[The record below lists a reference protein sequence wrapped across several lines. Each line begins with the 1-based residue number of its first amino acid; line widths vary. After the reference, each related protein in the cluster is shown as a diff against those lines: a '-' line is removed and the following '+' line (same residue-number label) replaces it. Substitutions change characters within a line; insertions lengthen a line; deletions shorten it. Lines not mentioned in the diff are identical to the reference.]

1 MNPKSQGHIEHYF
14 TSILSAVRELEEM
27 FPSGKATRREFL
39 VNKRR
44 LLKLFHKM
52 GSNARKLDW
61 YESKWFGRPHEKF
74 AEFRPA
80 VLTRRKFSHGYFQRC
95 MEETLNDTA
104 RMKNLSLLAGE
115 SNSKYQTVRDERERE
130 RRTLLEEY
138 AAVKQKCWFTLAA
151 LGTLLLGISGVITGL
166 GDWLFFVLFIPPL
179 AGSVPICRVVF
190 IPSNRGFVAEK
201 TTTSWNITHIETL
214 WASLRDIDNE
224 IKALKKNRIFWD
236 KNWKRARC
244 AIPVGTAISAI
255 MLVLAIV
262 FVID

>member
-14 TSILSAVRELEEM
+14 ASILSAVRELEEM

-52 GSNARKLDW
+52 GSSARKLDW
-61 YESKWFGRPHEKF
+61 YESKWFGKPHEKF

-104 RMKNLSLLAGE
+104 TMKNLSLLAGE

-179 AGSVPICRVVF
+179 AGSVPLCRVVF
-190 IPSNRGFVAEK
+190 IPSGRNFAAEE
-201 TTTSWNITHIETL
+201 TDTSWNIAHIDVL
-214 WASLRDIDNE
+214 RAALRDIDSEVDDIWEN
-224 IKALKKNRIFWD
+224 KKLWD
-236 KNWKRARC
+236 RSWKKGRYS
-244 AIPVGTAISAI
+244 IPSGVLISVV
-255 MLVLAIV
+255 LTLAI
-262 FVID
+262 ILC